1 MHGCLNTQCVTF
13 QKQWNDGLSSAYDVL
28 CLVTGWVMERVVIEK
43 RPSYGNT
50 VAVYA
55 VSKEDFDKYNG
66 DLSILILIAGMHV
79 EVIHA

>member
-1 MHGCLNTQCVTF
+1 M
-13 QKQWNDGLSSAYDVL
+13 
-28 CLVTGWVMERVVIEK
+28 MERVVIEK
-43 RPSYGNT
+43 RPSYVNT
-50 VAVYA
+50 VAVYT